1 MLEIEA
7 RQSHRREGREKQMRK
22 LMILGLILAAF
33 TVSAGAATWNFD
45 NSHTTIGFKVRHMV
59 ISKVTGHFSDFE
71 GKIENFDGKDFGAAS
86 VQVTIQTSSIDTD
99 DEDRDKHLQSG
110 DFLMADSFPTMTFV
124 SKSVSEAKGD
134 GFEIVGDLTLRGVT
148 RTVTL
153 VAEFHGV
160 VDDPWGNT
168 RTGFSAST
176 SISREAFGT
185 TFNKALETGGLV
197 VGDEVEIVLEVEAVK
212 AK

>member
-1 MLEIEA
+1 
-7 RQSHRREGREKQMRK
+7 MRK
-22 LMILGLILAAF
+22 LMILGLMLAVF
-33 TVSAGAATWNFD
+33 TVSAGAATWNVD
-45 NSHTTIGFKVRHMV
+45 KSHSTVGFKVRHMV

-71 GKIENFDGKDFGAAS
+71 GQIENFDGKGFADAS
-86 VQVTIQTSSIDTD
+86 VQVTIQTKSIDTD

-110 DFLMADSFPTMTFV
+110 DFLMVDSFPTMTFV
-124 SKSVSEAKGD
+124 SKSISPAKG
-134 GFEIVGDLTLRGVT
+134 GEFEIVGDLTLRGVT
-148 RTVTL
+148 KTVTL
-153 VAEFHGV
+153 AAEFHGV

-176 SISREAFGT
+176 TISREAFGT

-197 VGDEVEIVLEVEAVK
+197 VGDEIEILLEIEAVK